1 MQSSTRSVTR
11 LAVATIVALQFACG
25 GDSSGPGNV
34 ATTMSA
40 NSATSIS
47 SPPGSQV
54 SDRPSV
60 IVYDQTGDPMSGVT
74 VTFEVTSGG
83 GTVTGGS
90 QVTNAQ
96 GVATVGGWTL
106 GTTVGSYTLVASAAN
121 LQPVTF
127 TASTVDPCIGI
138 TTLDLGTPASG
149 TLATSDCTLSDG
161 SFIDFFATTVSTAGT
176 YLFTQSSSA
185 FDAFIALFGST
196 GVLIGLNDD
205 VAGGTTNAAIKAI
218 LPAGSFELGAT
229 SLEANETGS
238 YTVSFAASPAGITN
252 CEDVFLV
259 RGSSTTQQLQTTDCA
274 VPSGARADD
283 YFIFLEEGQSIT
295 VTMASS
301 AFNTYLEL
309 WSTPTTRVAF
319 NDDDGTATDSRMTFT
334 STSASN
340 LYLVRA
346 TSGTVTATGAYTLVV
361 E

>member
-11 LAVATIVALQFACG
+11 LAVATLVALQFSCG
-25 GDSSGPGNV
+25 GDSSGPGTV

-60 IVYDQTGDPMSGVT
+60 VVYDQTGDPMSGVT
-74 VTFEVTSGG
+74 VTFAVTGLG

-106 GTTVGSYTLVASAAN
+106 GTTVGSYSLVASAAN

-127 TASTVDPCIGI
+127 TASTVDPCIGL
-138 TTLDLGTPASG
+138 TSLALGATATGSLAS
-149 TLATSDCTLSDG
+149 SDCRLSDG
-161 SFIDFFATTVSTAGT
+161 SYIDFYATTVPTAGT
-176 YLFTQSSSA
+176 YLFTQSSTA
-185 FDAFIALFGST
+185 IDAFIAVFGST

-205 VAGGTTNAAIKAI
+205 VAQGTTNAALKAI
-218 LPAGSFELGAT
+218 LPAGSVELGAT
-229 SLEANETGS
+229 SLEPEETGS

-259 RGSSTTQQLQTTDCA
+259 RGSSTTQQLQTTDCVLPNTA
-274 VPSGARADD
+274 VADD
-283 YFIFLEEGQSIT
+283 YFIFVEADQSIT
-295 VTMASS
+295 VTMASA
-301 AFNTYLEL
+301 AFNTYLEV
-309 WSTPTTRVAF
+309 WSTPTTRATF
-319 NDDDGTATDSRMTFT
+319 NDDNGTSTDSRLTFT
-334 STSASN
+334 STNSN

-346 TSGTVTATGAYTLVV
+346 TSAAPGASGAYTLVV

>member
-1 MQSSTRSVTR
+1 MQRTRSVGR
-11 LAVATIVALQFACG
+11 PAFVFLVALQLSCG

-60 IVYDQTGDPMSGVT
+60 VVFDQTGDPMSGVA
-74 VTFEVTSGG
+74 VTFAVSGGG

-106 GTTVGSYTLVASAAN
+106 GTAVGSYTLVASAAN
-121 LQPVTF
+121 LQSITF

-138 TTLDLGTPASG
+138 TALALGATASG
-149 TLATSDCTLSDG
+149 SLTTADCRLSDG
-161 SFIDFFATTVSTAGT
+161 SFIDFFATTVSAAGT
-176 YLFTQSSSA
+176 YLFTQTSTA
-185 FDAFIALFGST
+185 FDTFIALFGST
-196 GVLIGLNDD
+196 GALIGLNDD
-205 VAGGTTNAAIKAI
+205 VGNTSNSAIKAI
-218 LPAGSFELGAT
+218 LPPGSFEVGAT
-229 SLEANETGS
+229 SLEGGETGS
-238 YTVSFAASPAGITN
+238 YTVSFAASTAGITN

-259 RGSSTTQQLQTTDCA
+259 RGSNTAQQLQTTDCLL
-274 VPSGARADD
+274 PSGGRADD
-283 YFIFLEEGQSIT
+283 YFIFLEANQPIT

-319 NDDDGTATDSRMTFT
+319 NDDNGTSTDSRMTFT
-334 STSASN
+334 PTETN
-340 LYLVRA
+340 LYLLRA
-346 TSGTVTATGAYTLVV
+346 TSPTVSASGAYTLVV